1 MLESSSSLSGQ
12 STSSPRTSIIIP
24 AYDEARFLPRLLRQF
39 PPDLRRQ
46 LQVELIVSDG
56 GSSDETVAI
65 ARSHADHVV
74 EWKGSAPQN
83 ISIGRNMGAACASG
97 DVLIFLNAD
106 VHVDDP
112 KRFVAEMQ
120 RAVVGEGIVAATC
133 NVRVNPEEEIFADRV
148 FHRAFN
154 WYCRF
159 LNVTGM
165 GMGRGECQVVRKT
178 LFDQAGGY
186 NESIPAGEDFEFF
199 MRLRRSG
206 KISFVPTCTVFESP
220 RRYRSYGY
228 LRIALLWFANGL
240 SVVLF
245 HRSLSKQWTPVR

>member
-1 MLESSSSLSGQ
+1 M
-12 STSSPRTSIIIP
+12 
-24 AYDEARFLPRLLRQF
+24 PRLLRQF

-46 LQVELIVSDG
+46 LHLELIVSDG

-74 EWKGSAPQN
+74 EWKASAPQN
-83 ISIGRNMGAACASG
+83 ISIGRNKGAAVASG
-97 DVLIFLNAD
+97 EVLIFLNAD
-106 VHVDDP
+106 VHVDNP
-112 KRFVAEMQ
+112 ERFIAELTHSLN
-120 RAVVGEGIVAATC
+120 RDGVVAATC
-133 NVRVNPEEEIFADRV
+133 NVRVNPEEEILADRV

-159 LNVTGM
+159 LNVAGM
-165 GMGRGECQVVRKT
+165 GMGRGECHVVRKT
-178 LFDQAGGY
+178 IFDQAGGY

-206 KISFVPTCTVFESP
+206 KISFVSTCTVFESP

-228 LRIALLWFANGL
+228 IRIALLWFANGL
-240 SVVLF
+240 SVLLL